1 MNPRLKRILLWFGY
15 AAAYLFALLVF
26 AYLTFPYDRLKTRI
40 VSEFNARQT
49 GPNPARLELDDL
61 GSYWFSGIEAEGV
74 RLVTPAPPP
83 SDASKKA
90 EKPKVMSIDEAH
102 VRVSIL
108 NLLIGRRVMTFGADA
123 FGGSI
128 DGEVSDSESE
138 RNVELDIE
146 DVDLSQAPILSEAI
160 ELPTFGKLSGTA
172 TLNAPEAR
180 LSKAEGNVSFKIA
193 ELAVGDGKAKIR
205 DTIALPRIDA
215 GELVLEAE
223 AKGGQLKITQFS
235 ATGPDL
241 EFTAEGTIRLRDQLE
256 HSTLSLNVKFKFTDR
271 YVNKNDL
278 TKSLFGSG
286 GAPGL
291 FDMDPKNKRAK
302 RPDGFYGWRVS
313 GSVGKP
319 VFTPSSSDFGGS
331 SSRKTK
337 GAKGK
342 E

>member
-1 MNPRLKRILLWFGY
+1 VNPRVKRVLIWCGY
-15 AAAYLFALLVF
+15 AAGYFFALLVF
-26 AYLTFPYDRLKTRI
+26 AYLTFPYDRLKERI

-49 GPNPARLELDDL
+49 GADASRLELDDL
-61 GSYWFSGIEAEGV
+61 GSYWLSGIEAEGV

-83 SDASKKA
+83 SDSSKKA

-138 RNVELDIE
+138 RNVELELDAL
-146 DVDLSQAPILSEAI
+146 DLSQAPMMADAI
-160 ELPTFGKLSGTA
+160 GLPVFGKLSGTA
-172 TLNAPEAR
+172 TLNSPEAR
-180 LSKAEGNVSFKIA
+180 LSKGEGKVSLKIT

-215 GELVLEAE
+215 GELVLEADV
-223 AKGGQLKITQFS
+223 KGGQLKISQFS

-241 EFTAEGTIRLRDQLE
+241 EFTADGTIRLRDQPE
-256 HSTLSLNVKFKFTDR
+256 HSTLSMNVKFKFTDR
-271 YVNKNDL
+271 YTNKNDL

-286 GAPGL
+286 GSPGL

-313 GSVGKP
+313 GTVAKP
-319 VFTPSSSDFGGS
+319 LFSPSASDAGGS
-331 SSRKTK
+331 SSRKSK
-337 GAKGK
+337 GASA
-342 E
+342 EE